1 MQKETIRNIE
11 SLRKK
16 SGLSQNDLAMKMGW
30 NQKQISRLER
40 GERKDLDYE
49 NTELLAK
56 ALGVNIK
63 EINPEFSKNNNQ
75 QKTVSN
81 LINELSN
88 KLPIEVPV
96 FLQRDCGNSDSQ
108 IVYYEYSANTNSKN
122 NTETFPSGQEGDY
135 FAMVCETN
143 YDWPAF
149 SSSDLLISDKN
160 LNPTDPFDNPGTFN
174 PEKWELYD
182 RILIKLDD

>member
-75 QKTVSN
+75 QKTVS
-81 LINELSN
+81 I
-88 KLPIEVPV
+88 
-96 FLQRDCGNSDSQ
+96 
-108 IVYYEYSANTNSKN
+108 
-122 NTETFPSGQEGDY
+122 
-135 FAMVCETN
+135 
-143 YDWPAF
+143 
-149 SSSDLLISDKN
+149 
-160 LNPTDPFDNPGTFN
+160 
-174 PEKWELYD
+174 
-182 RILIKLDD
+182 